1 MSREKKDET
10 QLSNPEARVARG
22 KESLQASRS
31 RMEPLRLIAI
41 FKLVK
46 AFVLVTLLA
55 TILHLLPRDPT
66 QTLLR
71 WALTLHVDPNN
82 RYVRALLAMLLRVNE
97 TQRALLVV
105 GTALYALLFAI
116 EGVGLWLE
124 RAWAEYLS
132 LVATAVFLPIEFYE
146 LLKHS
151 SLMKGIVLVLNLAIV
166 LYLTA
171 RVRHRRIEKKTPPT
185 TQRVVLH

>member
-1 MSREKKDET
+1 M
-10 QLSNPEARVARG
+10 G
-22 KESLQASRS
+22 
-31 RMEPLRLIAI
+31 PLRLIAI

-71 WALTLHVDPNN
+71 WALTLHVDPHN

-132 LVATAVFLPIEFYE
+132 LVATAAFLPIELYE

-151 SLMKGIVLVLNLAIV
+151 SLIKGVVLVLNLAIV

-185 TQRVVLH
+185 TQRVVPH

>member
-1 MSREKKDET
+1 M
-10 QLSNPEARVARG
+10 G
-22 KESLQASRS
+22 
-31 RMEPLRLIAI
+31 PLRLIAI

-132 LVATAVFLPIEFYE
+132 LVATAVFLPIELYE

-151 SLMKGIVLVLNLAIV
+151 SLIKGIVLVLNLAIV

-185 TQRVVLH
+185 TQRVVPN